1 MKKIILT
8 MLVGLALVSGCNK
21 NKSEV
26 SSSSNNGENNKIM
39 LSNIADDSSKNEIE
53 TILKNYLD
61 KQSVD
66 EFLNYVNDYNETI
79 ENTSLNT
86 GFTETLQ
93 PEYDVSKIDELWA
106 NKKGLFIG
114 TNCRI
119 NTFTLLKRN
128 IEINNIESNTDLLF
142 LDHEAINEG
151 KLFNEDELNKFNIL
165 FSRVKTEKTK
175 DVNIHAEKMK
185 EHFKNIKFNN
195 DARMI
200 SVVMNDDLDGDYLF
214 VGHVGVMINTGK
226 EVVFIEKLSFQE
238 PYQAIK
244 FETEE
249 KLYDYLLQKYGQ
261 EYGQETANAFIMNND
276 EFVKSAK

>member
-261 EYGQETANAFIMNND
+261 EYGQETVNAFIMNND